1 MTLCTAWIRKA
12 GDNDELVF
20 ATDSCLSSGERWRGR
35 KLFDL
40 PRKDALICF
49 AGRTDRAYPLILNLI
64 TSLRYNK
71 DFQDKAKDIV
81 DLALFVSDLFTELV
95 NQIYFTNQPLDQ
107 LKAEAE
113 FLFGGWSWKNQQF
126 VLFKIYYD
134 TGEQKFV
141 YDDCLAEK
149 KTRHVVFIGDDDVI
163 PVAKELCT
171 KEFQGNNSDNVL
183 DMEPLKVVTVI
194 SRDPEFTTVAG
205 ALQIAKI
212 YKSGHNEFFGVMWE
226 SIKGKPH
233 FLGKSYQ
240 QFEKPEVRYFD
251 PDTLVIHEI
260 ELPEF
265 LSDIS
270 DKVFGEYTSFV
281 EKCYPNGK
289 RKTKLTKAD
298 RNLLLEIFKHSFYQS
313 MIDDLKNENANEQ
326 EEEIPQEEIVEAA
339 EENQVEAVAE
349 IPVAAEVVVAPVE
362 EAAAVESE
370 NIAQVEEVQP
380 PPPPIN
386 LENGNGDNH

>member
-64 TSLRYNK
+64 TALRYNK

-163 PVAKELCT
+163 PIAKELCT

-260 ELPEF
+260 ELPEY
-265 LSDIS
+265 LDIIS
-270 DKVFGEYTSFV
+270 ENLFGEYISFV

-289 RKTKLTKAD
+289 LKTKLSRAE
-298 RNLLLEIFKHSFYQS
+298 RNLLLEVLKHSFYKS
-313 MIDDLKNENANEQ
+313 VVNDLQDGAINEQ
-326 EEEIPQEEIVEAA
+326 EEAQQEEVVFEATGANAMGVIA
-339 EENQVEAVAE
+339 EEVPVAEVAFEAV
-349 IPVAAEVVVAPVE
+349 I
-362 EAAAVESE
+362 AVEPE
-370 NIAQVEEVQP
+370 IIPQVEEVQP
-380 PPPPIN
+380 PLVIN
-386 LENGNGDNH
+386 ENENGDNH

>member
-12 GDNDELVF
+12 GENDELVF
-20 ATDSCLSSGERWRGR
+20 VTDSCLSSGERWRGR

-64 TSLRYNK
+64 TALRYNK

-95 NQIYFTNQPLDQ
+95 NQIYFTNQPLDE
-107 LKAEAE
+107 LKSEAE

-126 VLFKIYYD
+126 VLFKIFYNTD
-134 TGEQKFV
+134 EQKFV

-149 KTRHVVFIGDDDVI
+149 KTRHVVFIGDVDVV
-163 PVAKELCT
+163 PVAKELCI

-183 DMEPLKVVTVI
+183 DMEPLKVVTIV
-194 SRDPEFTTVAG
+194 SRDPEYTTVAG
-205 ALQIAKI
+205 ALQIAKV

-240 QFEKPEVRYFD
+240 LFEKPEVRYFD

-260 ELPEF
+260 ELPEY
-265 LSDIS
+265 LTSIIS
-270 DKVFGEYTSFV
+270 ESLFGEYTSFV

-289 RKTKLTKAD
+289 LKKKLSRAE
-298 RNLLLEIFKHSFYQS
+298 RNLLLEVLKHSFYQS
-313 MIDDLKNENANEQ
+313 FVNDLQDPAIDDQ
-326 EEEIPQEEIVEAA
+326 EEPQEEAQVFEGIVANAMEVAAIA
-339 EENQVEAVAE
+339 EEV
-349 IPVAAEVVVAPVE
+349 VAAPVQQEVV
-362 EAAAVESE
+362 
-370 NIAQVEEVQP
+370 AQAEEVQP
-380 PPPPIN
+380 ASVIN
-386 LENGNGDNH
+386 PEQENGANS